1 MRHQDSLQNKYEEDK
16 EAGMQ
21 SQTGTWKHTSASTD
35 RHIRGHNKDSK
46 KNSEQQLIGGKGKL
60 YNHEGEAS
68 F

>member
-1 MRHQDSLQNKYEEDK
+1 
-16 EAGMQ
+16 MQ

-60 YNHEGEAS
+60 YNHEGEVS